1 MDPELRGYLEA
12 LEERVSRRIDAVQAV
27 AESGVRAA
35 ESADRTAAA
44 ALSAA
49 AAAVKAAES
58 AGHAAE
64 TAGHAAETARQEAR
78 VLHEATLQAVRAVAE
93 GQVALREQIDRR
105 FDDYHRELMDRHIL
119 PVEAVVRS
127 LSVRVADHTVR
138 ITDLEGRG

>member
-49 AAAVKAAES
+49 AAADKAAES
-58 AGHAAE
+58 
-64 TAGHAAETARQEAR
+64 AGHAAETARQEAR